1 MHLSGRGEWWS
12 LHFKERGKRTKDNC
26 SFCFVG
32 FCVWCFG
39 FFLVMFFFRDS
50 FSYSQL
56 LYWRLVINLPKFL
69 ILRLVKLAVETAY
82 SEWENRFSSCSLCA
96 PHLYSFIL
104 TPCIRLGEGSSRN
117 DTGQAELS
125 EMCLR
130 EAEVKQMGIT
140 EL

>member
-1 MHLSGRGEWWS
+1 MNGGVSILKKGVKGLRIIV
-12 LHFKERGKRTKDNC
+12 HFALLV
-26 SFCFVG
+26 FVFG
-32 FCVWCFG
+32 VLG
-39 FFLVMFFFRDS
+39 FFWLCFFFRDS
-50 FSYSQL
+50 FSHSQL

-96 PHLYSFIL
+96 PHLYSLIF
-104 TPCIRLGEGSSRN
+104 TSCIGLGEGSSRN